1 MLAVD
6 TNLIV
11 RLVIND
17 DPQQVERAVK
27 VFQSRAIFIPKSV
40 LLETEWVLR
49 YSYSLDRAT
58 IERSIHNI
66 IRLPNVTVED
76 EGQVSRALS
85 WYADGIDFADAL
97 HLASSA
103 GARRFMTFDEKFV
116 KRSKRLT
123 SPEVYLA

>member
-76 EGQVSRALS
+76 EGQVSCALS

>member
-6 TNLIV
+6 TSLIV
-11 RLVIND
+11 RLVTND

-27 VFQSRAIFIPKSV
+27 VFQSGAIFIPKSV

-49 YSYSLDRAT
+49 YSYSLDRAA

-76 EGQVSRALS
+76 EGQISHALS
-85 WYADGIDFADAL
+85 WYADGLDFADAL
-97 HLASSA
+97 HLASSV
-103 GARRFMTFDEKFV
+103 GAHRFMTFDEKFF
-116 KRSKRLT
+116 KRSRHLT
-123 SPEVYLA
+123 SPEVDLA